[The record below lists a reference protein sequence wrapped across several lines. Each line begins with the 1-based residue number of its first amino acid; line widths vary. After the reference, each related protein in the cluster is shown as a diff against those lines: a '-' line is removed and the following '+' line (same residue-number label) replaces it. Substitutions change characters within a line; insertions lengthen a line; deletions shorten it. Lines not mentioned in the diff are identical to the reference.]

1 MGLVKPAAYDAK
13 KVSLILVN
21 NEKGRDFVDRL
32 IAEKRIF
39 AEERPLEEPF
49 KGEAQLRHPSLKTKY
64 RKMFEEDIE
73 KYHGDFE
80 KAINRAQ
87 NKYMRDE
94 KFKHIK
100 SYPKRVIKK
109 ILKTIGFK

>member
-1 MGLVKPAAYDAK
+1 MV
-13 KVSLILVN
+13 
-21 NEKGRDFVDRL
+21 
-32 IAEKRIF
+32 
-39 AEERPLEEPF
+39 
-49 KGEAQLRHPSLKTKY
+49 
-64 RKMFEEDIE
+64 EEDRE

-80 KAINRAQ
+80 KAIKRAQ